1 MKYFFENYIYF
12 EKHNSFY
19 FNIPAHIM
27 VLIAYILPGILGS
40 INVDF
45 SVFGSITLLVI
56 AIFDKKSKMVRFYC
70 LQYCFASIISNILLT
85 IASLICKMVPP
96 LTAILGI
103 LSLIVG
109 LFMVF
114 VFIYSIV
121 SAFKYKGWKVP
132 YVGDFILEKI
142 LKY

>member
-1 MKYFFENYIYF
+1 MNKFIGNYICF

-19 FNIPAHIM
+19 FNIPAHII
-27 VLIAYILPGILGS
+27 VLIAYFLPGILGS
-40 INVDF
+40 INVNF
-45 SVFGSITLLVI
+45 SVFGSIILLVI
-56 AIFDKKSKMVRFYC
+56 AIFDQKSKMVRFYC
-70 LQYCFASIISNILLT
+70 LQYCFTSIFSNILLT
-85 IASLICKMVPP
+85 VASLICKIIPP
-96 LTAILGI
+96 LTVILGI
-103 LSLIVG
+103 LSLFIG

-132 YVGDFILEKI
+132 YVGDFILDRI